1 MRTNVFLYSWTVFHP
16 RQHWLFFQGKWL
28 SSNHIQI
35 WVQSG
40 KKKNPCQ
47 ELSFPYRV
55 VFILLYPT
63 YNIKKKNKSS
73 LNQHFF
79 FSGFSFDFNAST
91 LFGSIIPL
99 LEVLSQ
105 GVRTFLLARWDSNT
119 NPKMHSKDLTAHIK
133 NKQQK
138 ERKDGV
144 GKSVWQNGKLK
155 AVFQVGSRQGMD

>member
-1 MRTNVFLYSWTVFHP
+1 M
-16 RQHWLFFQGKWL
+16 
-28 SSNHIQI
+28 SSNHGKNFSYGLK
-35 WVQSG
+35 VK

-47 ELSFPYRV
+47 KLSFLYRV
-55 VFILLYPT
+55 GICTALSP
-63 YNIKKKNKSS
+63 YNIKKEQKFPQST
-73 LNQHFF
+73 FF
-79 FSGFSFDFNAST
+79 FCAGFSFDFSAST

-105 GVRTFLLARWDSNT
+105 GIRTSHRLGETIT
-119 NPKMHSKDLTAHIK
+119 NPKMHLKDLTVHIK

-144 GKSVWQNGKLK
+144 GESVWQNRKLK

>member
-1 MRTNVFLYSWTVFHP
+1 MC
-16 RQHWLFFQGKWL
+16 FFTLEL
-28 SSNHIQI
+28 SSTQDSIGFFSRVNG
-35 WVQSG
+35 WVQITFRYG
-40 KKKNPCQ
+40 FKVGKKNPCQ

-63 YNIKKKNKSS
+63 YNIKKNKSS